1 MSMRSV
7 TILLLSLAAV
17 LLFGEESRGQAAH
30 QNNPKT
36 LLWNYVN
43 LTELQKNAKVW
54 HDVKGIDGF
63 IFCCVSDND
72 MPTAPPRW
80 TSGPESVSSIYR
92 KLPETVRA
100 LRAAGIEDNFVHAG
114 TADPEW
120 NWFDPARYEKIV
132 PTFRQLAKIA
142 KESGCVG
149 VAIDTEPYSCDKLL
163 WNPDGYPAEKL
174 PELKKRIRTM
184 GADIIEAILSEFP
197 EAQILVV
204 IEGSYIAVQNSP
216 AYKLFDLW
224 IDFFGG
230 MISRQP
236 ANGIT
241 VVSECGYAMKDPLEI
256 ARLCGNVEGTLKQ
269 AFLGQDKDLEYVR
282 FKCSVA
288 MGVGVLDQ
296 PEKTSLLTP
305 AEFSTQ
311 WKTMRSL
318 SSKYVFIFGA
328 ESGFWQL
335 TQDTVGALPS
345 FKKPLAANADEYF
358 KTIRESRVTDPPRP

>member
-1 MSMRSV
+1 MRRRV
-7 TILLLSLAAV
+7 LLLSLAAA
-17 LLFGEESRGQAAH
+17 LLCCDRSWGQAAQ
-30 QNNPKT
+30 QNHPKT
-36 LLWNYVN
+36 LIWNYVN

-72 MPTAPPRW
+72 MPPAPPRW
-80 TSGPESVSSIYR
+80 TAGPETVSWIYKR
-92 KLPETVRA
+92 LPETVQS

-114 TADPEW
+114 IADADW
-120 NWFDPARYEKIV
+120 NWFDATRHAKIV
-132 PTFRQLAKIA
+132 PTFRQLARIA
-142 KESGCVG
+142 KASGCVG
-149 VAIDTEPYSCDKLL
+149 VAIDTEPYGCEKVL
-163 WNPDGYPAEKL
+163 WNPNGYPAEKL
-174 PELKKRIRTM
+174 PELKQRIRTV
-184 GADIIEAILSEFP
+184 GAEVIEAIVSEFP

-216 AYKLFDLW
+216 GYKLCDLW
-224 IDFFGG
+224 IDFYGG
-230 MISRQP
+230 MVSRQP

-282 FKCSVA
+282 YKCSVA
-288 MGVGVLDQ
+288 MGAGVLDQ
-296 PEKTSLLTP
+296 PDKTNKLTP
-305 AEFSTQ
+305 AEFSLQ

-318 SSKYVFIFGA
+318 SPKYVFIFGA

-335 TQDTVGALPS
+335 TEDAADALPS

-358 KTIRESRVTDPPRP
+358 RTIRESRIAK